1 MNKTLIASLLI
12 CLWMT
17 ACGQKG
23 PLYLPP
29 DETGQEQVDQSVEV
43 SSIEGSAAGSAA
55 TSVDLS

>member
-1 MNKTLIASLLI
+1 MKKTLVVSLLI

-29 DETGQEQVDQSVEV
+29 DEAEQEQVDQSVEV
-43 SSIEGSAAGSAA
+43 SSIERSAAGSVA

>member
-1 MNKTLIASLLI
+1 MIKTLIVSLLI

-29 DETGQEQVDQSVEV
+29 DEAEQEQVDQSVEV
-43 SSIEGSAAGSAA
+43 SSIEGSVA

>member
-1 MNKTLIASLLI
+1 MKKTLIVSLLI

-29 DETGQEQVDQSVEV
+29 DETEQEQVDQSVEV
-43 SSIEGSAAGSAA
+43 SSIERSAAGSVA